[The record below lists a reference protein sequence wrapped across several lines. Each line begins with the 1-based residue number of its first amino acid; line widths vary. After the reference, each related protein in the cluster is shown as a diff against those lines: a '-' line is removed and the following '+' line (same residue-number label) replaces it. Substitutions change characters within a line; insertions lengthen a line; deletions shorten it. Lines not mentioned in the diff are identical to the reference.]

1 MVTGSTKPSAGV
13 TAAAV
18 VAILGSLVSIFFAA
32 VMALSG
38 AAMRMPTDRPLNQ
51 PLPSVGVIA
60 IMAIVYFAC
69 GAWGVS
75 SAIGLLRL
83 KNWARLCF
91 LIFGGLLAF
100 FSLSAAAGSLIV
112 VLPGA
117 TPPAPNLTP
126 AVLRGVAAVF
136 VILSLMG
143 LAIASWWLVYFNR
156 ATVKAKFGTGGS
168 ARLPR
173 QFPLAITIIAW
184 LLVAGGAIN
193 GVQMLLA
200 YPLVL
205 FGIVLRGWASGLAL
219 ALLAAVSV
227 TAGLGLLK
235 KRAEAHSLAVGYFGF
250 GVLNQVSYLV
260 LPGSFA
266 RMHDVIRETQGSQ
279 GLPAGAMNPLMIFVM
294 LFGLVFTGVV
304 LLLLIKARK
313 AFIDLCRSAA

>member
-1 MVTGSTKPSAGV
+1 MVTGSTKPSAGI

-18 VAILGSLVSIFFAA
+18 VAILGSLVSIFVAA

-60 IMAIVYFAC
+60 IMGFMYFAF
-69 GAWGVS
+69 GAWGVM

-100 FSLSAAAGSLIV
+100 FSLSATAGSLILA
-112 VLPGA
+112 LPGA
-117 TPPAPNLTP
+117 TPPAPNVTP
-126 AVLRGVAAVF
+126 ALLRGVAAVF
-136 VILSLMG
+136 VMLSLTG
-143 LAIASWWLVYFNR
+143 FAIASWWLVYFNR
-156 ATVKAKFGTGGS
+156 ASVKAEFGTGAS
-168 ARLPR
+168 TPLPR
-173 QFPLAITIIAW
+173 QFPLAIRIIAW

-193 GVQMLLA
+193 AVQMLTG

-205 FGIVLRGWASGLAL
+205 LGIVLRGWASGLAL
-219 ALLAAVSV
+219 ALLAAISVS
-227 TAGLGLLK
+227 AGLGLLK
-235 KRAEAHSLAVGYFGF
+235 KRVEAHSLAVAYFGF

-266 RMHDVIRETQGSQ
+266 RMLDVMRETQGTQ
-279 GLPAGAMNPLMIFVM
+279 GLPASAMNPFMIFAM

-304 LLLLIKARK
+304 LVLLIRARK
-313 AFIDLCRSAA
+313 PFVDACRSAT